1 MAAARYG
8 VNGVVTGSD
17 TGLPLDATVTVVGN
31 AKPVRTDPAHGDYYK
46 LLPTGTWQ
54 LIFSAPGY
62 LDEVVSGVATT
73 WGTPTVLDVA
83 LDPVAHGDLA
93 GTVTAPGG
101 AALDAAVTVYAL
113 PLDQYVTSV
122 AAPGGVYATTLPYGD
137 YRLEASASGHAT
149 VAQQV
154 TVGPVPVTAD
164 FVLGAIENLDL
175 FASDF
180 EADMAGWS
188 GGWGLSTGGVGHA
201 SSGSLTDSP
210 GVNYADNITN
220 IVTMDQGVDLDDV
233 LTAQL
238 SFWATWA
245 IEPAWDACFCE
256 ISVNGGQSWTALATS
271 HTGPASGQGGQSPV
285 GAPCFD
291 DNQLT
296 WVQNTVSLAGYI
308 GQPDVRIRYRLA
320 TDTSVNR
327 AGFTFDDFRITAT
340 RLQDG
345 LSPVPGAGPLA
356 LGVSAW
362 PNPFNPSTTVA
373 FTVPRSGLVELRIYD
388 LRGRM
393 VRTLETGHLEAGA
406 HRRTWDGRDTAGSP
420 VGSGVYFA
428 QARVGAER
436 AVTKLMLVK

>member
-1 MAAARYG
+1 M
-8 VNGVVTGSD
+8 VTGAD

-31 AKPVRTDPAHGDYYK
+31 TKPVGTDPAHGDYYK

-62 LDEVVSGVATT
+62 LDKVVAGVATT
-73 WGTPTVLDVA
+73 WGTPTVLNVA

-101 AALDAAVTVYAL
+101 AALDAAITVFSL
-113 PLDQYVTSV
+113 PLDQYVTSLP
-122 AAPGGVYATTLPYGD
+122 APGGIYATTLPYGD
-137 YRLEASASGHAT
+137 YRVEASASGHAT
-149 VAQQV
+149 VSQQV
-154 TVGPVPVTAD
+154 TVGAVPATAN
-164 FVLGAIENLDL
+164 FVLGAIETLDL

-180 EADMAGWS
+180 EAGMAGWT
-188 GGWGLSTGGVGHA
+188 GGWGLSTGGVGHL
-201 SSGSLTDSP
+201 STGSLTDSP

-220 IVTMDQGVDLDDV
+220 IVTMAQSVDLDGV

-245 IEPAWDACFCE
+245 IEPTWDACFCE
-256 ISVNGGQSWTALATS
+256 VSVNGGQSWTALTTAY
-271 HTGPASGQGGQSPV
+271 TGPATGQGGQTPAGV
-285 GAPCFD
+285 PCFD

-296 WVQNTVSLAGYI
+296 WVQNTVSLANYI

-340 RLQDG
+340 RLQDV
-345 LSPVPGAGPLA
+345 LSPVPGAGAVA
-356 LGVSAW
+356 LSIAAW

-373 FTVPRSGLVELRIYD
+373 FTVPHSGQVELRIYD
-388 LRGRM
+388 LRGRL
-393 VRTLETGHLEAGA
+393 VRALETGYLAAGA